1 MASGSVKPPRERGR
15 PRTASRVAA
24 VQALFQAEQAQVSP
38 ETVIDEFIRH
48 RLGEIPGSGGFED
61 GRAPAAL
68 VPLFSRIVR
77 AVAEQQDSIDRM
89 IAETLNTDWSLPRID
104 PVLRAL
110 MRAAAAELAMADGPP
125 ARVVISEYLDVAH
138 GFFVGDEPRMAN
150 GVLDSLARLLRP
162 GEFPAT
168 EAAV

>member
-1 MASGSVKPPRERGR
+1 MKPPRDKGR

-38 ETVIDEFIRH
+38 EAVIDEFIRH
-48 RLGEIPGSGGFED
+48 RLGEIPGSGGFEE

-77 AVAEQQDSIDRM
+77 TVAAQQDTLDRL
-89 IAETLNTDWSLPRID
+89 IAETLNVDWTLARID

-110 MRAAAAELAMADGPP
+110 MRAAAAELWLPDGPP

-150 GVLDSLARLLRP
+150 GVLDSLAHTLRP
-162 GEFPAT
+162 GEFPA
-168 EAAV
+168 AAEV

>member
-1 MASGSVKPPRERGR
+1 MKSPRDRGR

-24 VQALFQAEQAQVSP
+24 VQALFQAEQAQVNP

-48 RLGEIPGSGGFED
+48 RLGALPGSGGFED

-77 AVAEQQDSIDRM
+77 TVALQQDAIDRM
-89 IAETLNTDWSLPRID
+89 IAETLNVEWTLARID

-110 MRAAAAELAMADGPP
+110 MRAAAAELGMSDGPP

-138 GFFVGDEPRMAN
+138 GFFMGDEPRMAN

-162 GEFPAT
+162 GEFSTAET
-168 EAAV
+168 V

>member
-1 MASGSVKPPRERGR
+1 MKPPRERGR

-24 VQALFQAEQAQVSP
+24 VQALFQAEQGQVSP
-38 ETVIDEFIRH
+38 ETVIDEFVRH
-48 RLGEIPGSGGFED
+48 RLGELPGSGGFED

-77 AVAEQQDSIDRM
+77 AVTEQQDTIDRM
-89 IAETLNTDWSLPRID
+89 ITDHLNTEWSLTRID

-110 MRAAAAELAMADGPP
+110 LRAAVAELGMTDGPP

-150 GVLDSLARLLRP
+150 GVLDSVARLLRP
-162 GEFPAT
+162 GEFPAA
-168 EAAV
+168 EATM